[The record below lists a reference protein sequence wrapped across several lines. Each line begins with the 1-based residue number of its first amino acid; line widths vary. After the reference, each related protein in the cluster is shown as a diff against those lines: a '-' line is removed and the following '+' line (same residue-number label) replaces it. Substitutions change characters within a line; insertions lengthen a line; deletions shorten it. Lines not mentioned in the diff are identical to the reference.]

1 MTEITWSRVN
11 AAEHRQGSHIT
22 GMWRNPSCHGRE
34 ETGEGR
40 HGKSAYGVIH
50 TVTGNRNRDNVHYVT
65 KDTRSILDC
74 IALKNV

>member
-11 AAEHRQGSHIT
+11 AAEHGQGSHIT
-22 GMWRNPSCHGRE
+22 GMWRNPSHHGRE

-40 HGKSAYGVIH
+40 HGKSVYGVVH
-50 TVTGNRNRDNVHYVT
+50 TVTGNRNWDNVHYVT
-65 KDTRSILDC
+65 KDTRSTLDC